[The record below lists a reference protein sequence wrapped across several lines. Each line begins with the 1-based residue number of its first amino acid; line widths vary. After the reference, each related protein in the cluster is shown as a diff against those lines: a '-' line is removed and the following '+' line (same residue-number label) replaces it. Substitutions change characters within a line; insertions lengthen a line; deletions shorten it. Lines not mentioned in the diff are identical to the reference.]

1 MGAEDGPFAVPGA
14 LRKPSAL
21 DWSAATDRAQGDARR
36 PGLLRRRNFPFSLYS
51 WACEHLLS
59 TQTFFTP

>member
-1 MGAEDGPFAVPGA
+1 MGAEDGPFAVPVPFANPAHWIGVRR
-14 LRKPSAL
+14 LIGPR
-21 DWSAATDRAQGDARR
+21 ATPAR
-36 PGLLRRRNFPFSLYS
+36 PGLLRRRNFPYSLYS